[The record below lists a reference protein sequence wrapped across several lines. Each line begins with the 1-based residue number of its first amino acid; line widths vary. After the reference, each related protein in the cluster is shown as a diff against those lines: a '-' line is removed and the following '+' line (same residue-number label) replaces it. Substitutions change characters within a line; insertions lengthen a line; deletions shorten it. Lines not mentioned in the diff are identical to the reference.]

1 MKKNFVNLIIR
12 GGILCLLAPIF
23 SANAENSLRT
33 DASFNLSSVY
43 QDERISGTVVDQEG
57 NPVIGANVIIKG
69 TQNGTI
75 TDLDGKFILENCP
88 ANAILQVSYIG
99 YQTQEV
105 VPEGTSVKVTL
116 REDSQ
121 NLEEVVVV
129 GYGSSVK
136 KDLTTAVTSVKSKD
150 FLQGAVND
158 AMQLV
163 DGKVA
168 GVTVNS
174 TAASDPNSS
183 SSIQVRGAS
192 SLKAGN
198 SPLIVIDGMPGGDLR
213 NIAQQ
218 DIESITVLK
227 DGSAA
232 AIYGSRGANG
242 VILVTTKQGR
252 AGKTTISYDGYVE
265 HDFVANKPDVWIR
278 TLIWPM

>member
-1 MKKNFVNLIIR
+1 M
-12 GGILCLLAPIF
+12 F

-136 KDLTTAVTSVKSKD
+136 KT
-150 FLQGAVND
+150 
-158 AMQLV
+158 
-163 DGKVA
+163 
-168 GVTVNS
+168 
-174 TAASDPNSS
+174 
-183 SSIQVRGAS
+183 
-192 SLKAGN
+192 
-198 SPLIVIDGMPGGDLR
+198 
-213 NIAQQ
+213 
-218 DIESITVLK
+218 
-227 DGSAA
+227 
-232 AIYGSRGANG
+232 
-242 VILVTTKQGR
+242 
-252 AGKTTISYDGYVE
+252 
-265 HDFVANKPDVWIR
+265 
-278 TLIWPM
+278 

>member
-1 MKKNFVNLIIR
+1 
-12 GGILCLLAPIF
+12 
-23 SANAENSLRT
+23 
-33 DASFNLSSVY
+33 
-43 QDERISGTVVDQEG
+43 
-57 NPVIGANVIIKG
+57 
-69 TQNGTI
+69 
-75 TDLDGKFILENCP
+75 
-88 ANAILQVSYIG
+88 
-99 YQTQEV
+99 
-105 VPEGTSVKVTL
+105 
-116 REDSQ
+116 
-121 NLEEVVVV
+121 
-129 GYGSSVK
+129 
-136 KDLTTAVTSVKSKD
+136 
-150 FLQGAVND
+150 
-158 AMQLV
+158 MQLV

-265 HDFVANKPDVWIR
+265 HD
-278 TLIWPM
+278 L

>member
-1 MKKNFVNLIIR
+1 M
-12 GGILCLLAPIF
+12 F

-168 GVTVNS
+168 GVTVN
-174 TAASDPNSS
+174 TQPLLTRTPV
-183 SSIQVRGAS
+183 QVFRS
-192 SLKAGN
+192 VV
-198 SPLIVIDGMPGGDLR
+198 PL
-213 NIAQQ
+213 
-218 DIESITVLK
+218 
-227 DGSAA
+227 
-232 AIYGSRGANG
+232 
-242 VILVTTKQGR
+242 
-252 AGKTTISYDGYVE
+252 
-265 HDFVANKPDVWIR
+265 H
-278 TLIWPM
+278 